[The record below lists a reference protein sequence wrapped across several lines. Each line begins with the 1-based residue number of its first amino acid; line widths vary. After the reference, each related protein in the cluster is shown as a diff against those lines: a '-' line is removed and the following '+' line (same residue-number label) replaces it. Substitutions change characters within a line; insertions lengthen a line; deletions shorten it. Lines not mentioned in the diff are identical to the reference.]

1 MIMTN
6 NPMRSVVHNEH
17 TEEPK
22 HEEMVVN
29 KEVETM
35 HISAESMTEIA
46 KMVSSM
52 IETSPSYSEKHLHQ
66 MYHELDKRIAVVEA
80 LIHNMK

>member
-1 MIMTN
+1 MTN
-6 NPMRSVVHNEH
+6 NPMRSVVHPEH
-17 TEEPK
+17 KEEPK
-22 HEEMVVN
+22 VEELSTV

-52 IETSPSYSEKHLHQ
+52 LETSPTYSEKHLHQ
-66 MYHELDKRIAVVEA
+66 MYHELDKRIAIVEA